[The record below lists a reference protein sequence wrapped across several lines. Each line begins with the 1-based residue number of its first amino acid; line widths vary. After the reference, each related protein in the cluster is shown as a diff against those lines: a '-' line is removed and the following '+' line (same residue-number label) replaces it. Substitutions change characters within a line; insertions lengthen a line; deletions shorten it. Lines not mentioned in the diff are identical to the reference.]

1 MMPQDADARKQWR
14 LDMHLKDAHFDV
26 AWGIDEDSALLV
38 GIYLHGLGSWE
49 HMKSDKSLDLG
60 GKILLNASC
69 KPQEKHLD
77 VRAGYLLR
85 SLKKEATKGDKPPPA
100 AKKKKSPPPKETK

>member
-1 MMPQDADARKQWR
+1 MGRKERR

-77 VRAGYLLR
+77 VRAAYLLR
-85 SLKKEATKGDKPPPA
+85 SLKKKAQQGKVV
-100 AKKKKSPPPKETK
+100 KKKKMKKVSKTKESTDDPN